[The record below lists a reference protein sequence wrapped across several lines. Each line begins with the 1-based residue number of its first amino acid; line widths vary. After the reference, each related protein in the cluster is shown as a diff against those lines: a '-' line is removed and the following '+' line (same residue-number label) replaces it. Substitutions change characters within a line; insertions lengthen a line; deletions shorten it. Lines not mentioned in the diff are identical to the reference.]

1 MATFASVARRKTTLP
16 AAETPIA
23 VVEQDL
29 EILDRLLA
37 ALEKENGVR
46 GFRSLDDLLSR
57 TKIGS
62 DPVVMVLGPSQM
74 DEVVLDRASTLLHRN
89 PSLGALLVVE
99 EVDAV
104 VLRIAL
110 RAGLDDAVALA
121 NVKEDLPQAVR
132 ELKLRLQSI
141 RPVSAGPDTS
151 APKERRGRITTVFSP
166 KGGVGKSVVSVNL
179 ATALARDESAS
190 VAVVDLDLNFGDVSV
205 MLRLKPTHHIGEAFA
220 AGARLDGV
228 LIDSLLLHDDPTHLR
243 VLAAPPGGT
252 EGQRVTPEAVSTI
265 LAVMRSV
272 ADYVIVDTAPNL
284 DDAVLQALMESD
296 DIVYVVGMDV
306 PSVKNARLGLQALE
320 LMGVALDRI
329 LLVLNRAD
337 SRVHLAQQDIERTL
351 EMKVDASL
359 PSAAL
364 VPQSVNTGKPA
375 VLEFGRSRFAARIR
389 DLAGLITDRAEVEQ
403 QQ

>member
-16 AAETPIA
+16 TAETPIA

-29 EILDRLLA
+29 AILDRLLA
-37 ALEKENGVR
+37 ALEKEKGVS
-46 GFRSLDDLLSR
+46 GFRSLDELLNQ
-57 TKIGS
+57 TKIGN
-62 DPVVMVLGPSQM
+62 DPVVMVLGPSQL
-74 DEVVLDRASTLLHRN
+74 DEVALDRASSLLHRN
-89 PSLGALLVVE
+89 PTLGALLVVE

-110 RAGLDDAVALA
+110 RAGLDDAVALG

-132 ELKLRLQSI
+132 ELKLRLQSM
-141 RPVSAGPDTS
+141 RPVNAGPVSS

-179 ATALARDESAS
+179 AAALARDESTS

-205 MLRLKPTHHIGEAFA
+205 MLRLKPTHHVGEALA

-228 LIDSLLLHDDPTHLR
+228 LIDSLLLHDDETHLR
-243 VLAAPPGGT
+243 ILAAPPGGT
-252 EGQRVTPEAVSTI
+252 EGQRVTAEAVSTI
-265 LAVMRSV
+265 LSVMRSV
-272 ADYVIVDTAPNL
+272 ADYVIVDTAPSL

-351 EMKVDASL
+351 EMKVDTSL

-375 VLEFGRSRFAARIR
+375 VLEFARSRFAARIR
-389 DLAGLITDRAEVEQ
+389 DLAGLVTDRAEVEQ